1 MRCSEGKQK
10 GKKMGRRFFQTTCPD
25 RYILLKDFAK
35 ENRTSPT
42 IGEAFLWK
50 QLKGKKLGF
59 KFLRQHAILDFIVDF
74 VCLEKKLIIE
84 VDGEYHFTEVQQHE
98 DELRSKRLN
107 DMGFSILRFTNNDV
121 LYNTYETI
129 LTIQQKL
136 QTL

>member
-1 MRCSEGKQK
+1 MILK
-10 GKKMGRRFFQTTCPD
+10 G
-25 RYILLKDFAK
+25 FAK
-35 ENRTSPT
+35 ENRLSPT

-59 KFLRQHAILDFIVDF
+59 RFLRQHAILDFIVDF

-107 DMGFSILRFTNNDV
+107 DMGFYILRFTNNDV
-121 LYNTYETI
+121 LNNTNETI
-129 LTIQQKL
+129 LTIHFICL
-136 QTL
+136 NSIPPIIMG